1 MGAGA
6 RVPLGRRFG
15 VAFLGLTY
23 TVGNVSVKCKRVNF
37 AFGEAKLAAS
47 RGSRE
52 QGGEDALCVL
62 GMHLVYL

>member
-47 RGSRE
+47 TEGAGSKA
-52 QGGEDALCVL
+52 GKMLFVF
-62 GMHLVYL
+62 

>member
-23 TVGNVSVKCKRVNF
+23 TVGNVSVKCKSLV
-37 AFGEAKLAAS
+37 GEAKLAAS
-47 RGSRE
+47 TEGAGSKA
-52 QGGEDALCVL
+52 GKMLFVF
-62 GMHLVYL
+62 